1 LQRVSQ
7 MKISK
12 RTLLLFTLNLFDALL
27 TIYWVRNGFA
37 TEGNQ
42 LMASLLDMGNTPF
55 LTVKIMVGVL
65 AVIVLSRWKS
75 LKLAQYGLTV
85 TLAIYLGLMGI
96 HFLTGLSAFGYISE
110 GFFRELSVWSNAFSC

>member
-1 LQRVSQ
+1 
-7 MKISK
+7 MKLSK
-12 RTLLLFTLNLFDALL
+12 RTVLLFTLNLFDALL

-42 LMASLLDMGNTPF
+42 LMAGLLDLGNTPF

-75 LKLAQYGLTV
+75 LKLAQYGLTI

-96 HFLTGLSAFGYISE
+96 HFFTGLSAFGFISDN
-110 GFFRELSVWSNAFSC
+110 FFRELSAISNSLSC